1 MAKTPLG
8 NTEKRGFYACGS
20 PVAPVGGKLGTQF
33 DAYSILL
40 WLILIH
46 PRFVVPAHII
56 PSDGGGQHVMLQHD
70 VAGKPPL
77 FHAST
82 DQARKLEHVG
92 SPVPRTH
99 LPARIST
106 TTCRP
111 SSRSRRTASMLASIS
126 RRSDAQRMAEDLTTC
141 RANLPA
147 RGHTYLPHIRCKC
160 LSASANICIC
170 SGKNSRV
177 RTGYRCKNLAIHNTE
192 SSMKTH

>member
-1 MAKTPLG
+1 M
-8 NTEKRGFYACGS
+8 
-20 PVAPVGGKLGTQF
+20 
-33 DAYSILL
+33 
-40 WLILIH
+40 
-46 PRFVVPAHII
+46 PAHII

-111 SSRSRRTASMLASIS
+111 SSRSRRTDSMLASIS

-141 RANLPA
+141 KSEPPCARAHLPT
-147 RGHTYLPHIRCKC
+147 TYTLQMYCRVCQYLYMFSHEFTGSDRLLMQEPR
-160 LSASANICIC
+160 
-170 SGKNSRV
+170 NSQHRIKHENAL
-177 RTGYRCKNLAIHNTE
+177 R
-192 SSMKTH
+192 